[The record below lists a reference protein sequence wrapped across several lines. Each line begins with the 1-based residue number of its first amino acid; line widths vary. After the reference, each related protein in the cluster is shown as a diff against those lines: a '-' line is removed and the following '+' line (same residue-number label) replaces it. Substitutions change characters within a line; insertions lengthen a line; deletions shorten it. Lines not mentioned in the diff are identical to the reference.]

1 MMPVPLMIIAS
12 FIIVSAAIPSVVVPT
27 RVMAVSTGAMPD
39 LVTAGSTTTDL
50 AAVARLLISGAAV
63 TGLSIGSDGRA
74 KHNERNRG
82 RHKSCDHVT
91 LL

>member
-1 MMPVPLMIIAS
+1 
-12 FIIVSAAIPSVVVPT
+12 
-27 RVMAVSTGAMPD
+27 
-39 LVTAGSTTTDL
+39 
-50 AAVARLLISGAAV
+50 
-63 TGLSIGSDGRA
+63 LSIGSNGRA